1 MKKFHYRLQR
11 ILSVKRTL
19 KKQAQKALA
28 KSQNERNSQKR
39 TLENL
44 ERELVERL
52 TAEKTSR
59 RDKLDLHH
67 LNLYHGYISQLKFMI
82 LNQRQLLANAEKDVE
97 EKREKLVEASREE
110 KKYARLKEIRKEEYT
125 RELELALQKETDE
138 FAKNVHRLN
147 K

>member
-1 MKKFHYRLQR
+1 
-11 ILSVKRTL
+11 
-19 KKQAQKALA
+19 
-28 KSQNERNSQKR
+28 
-39 TLENL
+39 
-44 ERELVERL
+44 
-52 TAEKTSR
+52 
-59 RDKLDLHH
+59 
-67 LNLYHGYISQLKFMI
+67 MI

-97 EKREKLVEASREE
+97 EKRAKLVEASREE